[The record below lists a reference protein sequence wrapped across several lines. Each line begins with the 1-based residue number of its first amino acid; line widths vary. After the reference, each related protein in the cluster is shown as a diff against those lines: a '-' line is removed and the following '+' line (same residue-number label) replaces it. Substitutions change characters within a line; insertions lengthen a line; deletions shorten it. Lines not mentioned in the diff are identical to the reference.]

1 MAAKEITAT
10 CVFNDEGKFTTVRL
24 SGMRKI
30 TYQFDTSAT
39 NADLALRYLVA
50 INGRVMQTDDGKP
63 HVLSAKQRQ
72 IVVTV
77 ARGSKVE
84 LYLNSDVHP
93 DFRRYPVYAVVAED
107 NDVEVF
113 ITEKKGRSE
122 THLKGQLGQPCDCRR
137 NGKTLVDIYKTSL
150 TGDIWTLVSNL
161 YTVADVDAMLPADTP
176 PTIRAAVRRIYAGL
190 PSPELV
196 VEFPASDSAPKH
208 TLRVRFAEAQNVR
221 ENTAYVSEIRGV
233 LTRTHPRAYAA
244 LLAEAGAVGITEMH
258 VTSGWR
264 PMLGS
269 IVHRAGLGLDINY
282 AERDKER
289 VYINRA
295 VLTSTKAKPDENV
308 SRKEQELYAEYE
320 RAKAETAARKKELAN
335 AEGTLSRSVDK
346 DDIARLQQDIKAAR
360 ARLEASRKQDVLA
373 MEAWNK
379 ERDRNESSL
388 ISGLRGKLHRNES
401 VEQVLDPWYIDIN
414 TKSGAPPVPNEQR
427 SANEKIHKNHLHI
440 TVKDQKIL

>member
-107 NDVEVF
+107 YDVEVH
-113 ITEKKGRSE
+113 ITEKKGRGE
-122 THLKGQLGQPCDCRR
+122 THLKGQLGQPCGSRSADGSRA
-137 NGKTLVDIYKTSL
+137 DIYKTSL

-161 YTVADVDAMLPADTP
+161 YTAAEADAMLPADTP
-176 PTIRAAVRRIYAGL
+176 PTIRAAVRRIYTGL

-196 VEFPASDSAPKH
+196 VEFPASDSAPKL
-208 TLRVRFAEAQNVR
+208 TLRVRFDEAQNVR
-221 ENTAYVSEIRGV
+221 ENTAYVSEVRGV

-244 LLAEAGAVGITEMH
+244 LLAEAGAVGITEMR

-282 AERDKER
+282 AERGKEHVR
-289 VYINRA
+289 INRA
-295 VLTSTKAKPDENV
+295 VLTSTKATPDENV

-320 RAKAETAARKKELAN
+320 QTKAETKARKQELEN
-335 AEGTLSRSVDK
+335 AKGALSRSMGR
-346 DDIARLQQDIKAAR
+346 DDIERSQNAVRAAKLR
-360 ARLEASRKQDVLA
+360 FDDAETHEASAKK
-373 MEAWNK
+373 AWDGERNK
-379 ERDRNESSL
+379 NESSL
-388 ISGLRGKLHRNES
+388 IRTLREKLHQNKS
-401 VEQVLDPWYIDIN
+401 VDQVLDPWYIDIN

-427 SANEKIHKNHLHI
+427 SQNEKIHKNHLHI
-440 TVKDQKIL
+440 TVSDPKIL

>member
-10 CVFNDEGKFTTVRL
+10 CVFNDEGKFTIVRL

-107 NDVEVF
+107 NDVEVL

-122 THLKGQLGQPCDCRR
+122 THLKGKLGQPCDCRR

-161 YTVADVDAMLPADTP
+161 YTVADADAMLPADTT

-208 TLRVRFAEAQNVR
+208 TLRVRFEEAQNVR
-221 ENTAYVSEIRGV
+221 ENTAYVSEVRGV

-244 LLAEAGAVGITEMH
+244 LLAEAGAVGITEMR

-289 VYINRA
+289 VNINRA
-295 VLTSTKAKPDENV
+295 VLTNTKAKPDKNV
-308 SRKEQELYAEYE
+308 SAKERELYAEYE
-320 RAKAETAARKKELAN
+320 REKAENEVRKKELKSIESELA
-335 AEGTLSRSVDK
+335 RSHDNDDK
-346 DDIARLQQDIKAAR
+346 ARLQERLRVAKSRTDTSDQ
-360 ARLEASRKQDVLA
+360 RLEIAYDS
-373 MEAWNK
+373 WNK
-379 ERDRNESSL
+379 ERNKNEASL
-388 ISGLRGKLHRNES
+388 ISVLRGRLHGNEY
-401 VEQVLDPWYIDIN
+401 VKQVLDPWYMDVN

-427 SANEKIHKNHLHI
+427 SANEKTHNNHLHI
-440 TVKDQKIL
+440 TIQEPKIL